1 MDHDQ
6 FGIGIGARK
15 IPMYEPYQSRCDR
28 MGGELVQTDVRGA
41 HNVMCEV
48 CEVREEQRRHGLGV
62 LSMGH

>member
-15 IPMYEPYQSRCDR
+15 NPMYEPCPSCCDR
-28 MGGELVQTDVRGA
+28 MGGELVQTDVRGT

-48 CEVREEQRRHGLGV
+48 CEV
-62 LSMGH
+62 